1 MWRCL
6 RLKIHQ
12 HISTWC
18 FFSNQ
23 AASSNTGF
31 LVPCLSVPCD
41 HVQARP
47 RGFSECPTIGVPQAW
62 PLWSWSSCWSLTA
75 TRSMPVF
82 CSLWVV
88 FVDLF
93 ANFRSTTQSRNLSD
107 EGSEYI
113 FFEVHVYFS
122 MEQDISAVIQHIFV
136 RFKAVKTVSSV
147 TVAVIKL
154 PGIQRPV
161 FPPQLS
167 TNELCCLGQVT

>member
-1 MWRCL
+1 
-6 RLKIHQ
+6 
-12 HISTWC
+12 
-18 FFSNQ
+18 
-23 AASSNTGF
+23 
-31 LVPCLSVPCD
+31 
-41 HVQARP
+41 
-47 RGFSECPTIGVPQAW
+47 
-62 PLWSWSSCWSLTA
+62 
-75 TRSMPVF
+75 MPVF